1 MLFHALIFVWWH
13 IYTVLFEEEVLP
25 KPPSVPLPFVP
36 QLELLVLPQ
45 QFWRCTYWSNPLT
58 QFPPNPGLAW
68 VVTHPG
74 LCSCKCAC
82 PKIMTKLRLTNS
94 FPHASQQV
102 ILGMHNLDLCC
113 CSCTNNQSATATSSA
128 TAERLWFC
136 SMYPSDSVTYV
147 FLNSN
152 MYFSVFLMF
161 FFKSVTV
168 FFRFHIF

>member
-1 MLFHALIFVWWH
+1 MTNLVGQFHAFSCPHSHLVAYF
-13 IYTVLFEEEVLP
+13 YSSFCLF
-25 KPPSVPLPFVP
+25 KKKRCC
-36 QLELLVLPQ
+36 PQ

-136 SMYPSDSVTYV
+136 SMYPSDSVPYV